1 MPSAILLHRARH
13 ARAPAEGSTG
23 RLQLGRD
30 SALQFN
36 FPVDF
41 KKEEKTVSEPTF
53 RTYRSARAI
62 LAGALAAFCL
72 TQFAPALADDDSA
85 RELLRTIKKARLIDL
100 SHTWDKFSPIASVN
114 PSYSF
119 ALVSTHANTRGFFG
133 DGGQLSFAA
142 EVMHFSG
149 QHGAP
154 SIDAIGH
161 IGRDG
166 SLFGKVDAALATSNP
181 DGIGTSGVGA
191 NLAIDQFP
199 TDLIVN
205 RGILLDVARF
215 VQGDSTPLDATK
227 EITAD
232 LLEQTAKH
240 QGVKLKKGD
249 TVFIRTGYGPLFKSN
264 PKVYADPNASPGP
277 SVGGAKF
284 LIDHGARVVGDDTLT
299 FEMRPPIINPG
310 KPNFQ
315 VFPVHMLLIA
325 DSGIYIIENLNLEE
339 LSEAK
344 AYEFVVVVPPLKILG
359 GTGSAMRVFALVPRD
374 D

>member
-1 MPSAILLHRARH
+1 M
-13 ARAPAEGSTG
+13 
-23 RLQLGRD
+23 
-30 SALQFN
+30 
-36 FPVDF
+36 
-41 KKEEKTVSEPTF
+41 SEPTI
-53 RTYRSARAI
+53 RMHRSARAI
-62 LAGALAAFCL
+62 LAGAFAAFCL
-72 TQFAPALADDDSA
+72 IQFAPALADDDDSGSA

-114 PSYSF
+114 PPYSF

-166 SLFGKVDAALATSNP
+166 SLFGKVDAAAATSNP
-181 DGIGTSGVGA
+181 DGIGTGKDHVGA

-199 TDLIVN
+199 TDLLVN

-215 VQGDSTPLDATK
+215 VQGDSRPLDAHK
-227 EITAD
+227 EITAT

-240 QGVKLKKGD
+240 QRVTLKKGD

-264 PKVYADPNASPGP
+264 PNVYADPGASPGP

-299 FEMRPPIINPG
+299 FEMRPPVVTSPT
-310 KPNFQ
+310 FQ

-344 AYEFVVVVPPLKILG
+344 AYEFVVVVPPLRILG
-359 GTGSAMRVFALVPRD
+359 GTGSALRVFALVPRD